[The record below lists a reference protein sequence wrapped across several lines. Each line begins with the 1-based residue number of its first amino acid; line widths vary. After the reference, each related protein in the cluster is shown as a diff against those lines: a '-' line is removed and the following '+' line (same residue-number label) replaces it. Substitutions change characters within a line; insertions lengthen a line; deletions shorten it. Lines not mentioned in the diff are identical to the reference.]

1 MSYLKLIRRY
11 FLNQLSSFT
20 IFLEDTIL
28 LMVSDLFG
36 LAFSIVFFKAIF
48 SHVETIGSWNYP
60 SVLLLVGSA
69 NLVDSLYRF
78 FFERGVQSIP
88 RLVRKGTLDY
98 ALLKP
103 IDPQFYLSFGKF
115 NFEAI
120 SSILLSTYI
129 VIISAK
135 SLSIGFGWNWFIY
148 ILLLIISVCLRY
160 SFALYSSVL
169 SFYITDVTAFYA
181 LQSEFFRYSQYPYD
195 VFKKVLERV
204 FFTFLIPIIVIANV
218 PSLTLFKAKEFI
230 ILVGPIIALLH
241 VILARVLFFKS
252 INKYQSAGG

>member
-1 MSYLKLIRRY
+1 MRYLKLVKRY
-11 FLNQLSSFT
+11 FLNQLSSFAV
-20 IFLEDTIL
+20 FLEDTIL
-28 LMVSDLFG
+28 LMISDLFG
-36 LAFSIVFFKAIF
+36 LVFSIVFFKAIF
-48 SHVETIGSWNYP
+48 SYVEAIGSWNYP

-88 RLVRKGTLDY
+88 RLVRRGTLDY

-115 NFEAI
+115 NFETI
-120 SSILLSTYI
+120 SSIFVSFYI
-129 VIISAK
+129 VAISAK
-135 SLSIGFGWNWFIY
+135 SLGLGGWNWFFY
-148 ILLLIISVCLRY
+148 FLLLIISVCLRY

-195 VFKKVLERV
+195 VFKRVFEKV
-204 FFTFLIPIIVIANV
+204 FFTFLIPIVVVANV
-218 PSLTLFKAKEFI
+218 PSLTLLKAKEFI
-230 ILVGPIIALLH
+230 IFVGPLVALLH
-241 VILARVLFFKS
+241 VILARVLFLKS
-252 INKYQSAGG
+252 LNKYQSAGG